1 MTVNLGPLYRRSNG
15 VTDTSHWRGPL
26 LYNYRYDQLNRITG
40 MDAYYGLSQATNS
53 WAGLMPTAD
62 FRERVAYDGNGNIQ
76 KYKRNNFGETGLP
89 MDSLGYK
96 YITGTNKL
104 LRIQDSADDAIGG
117 GYDLHN
123 QPVNNYAYDSIGN
136 LIKDS
141 SERISAIKW
150 NVYGKIIEID
160 HKTTTPAN
168 PTKNIY
174 YYYDAAGHRI
184 GKKVTRG
191 DTSAVTYTWYVRDA
205 SGNVMSTYTAS
216 LDSTQ
221 ALGNADLQLNEQ
233 HIYGSNRLGIL
244 TANRSADANTEGLNN
259 YISPWTGMH
268 LPYYT
273 GKKQYELTNHLGNVL
288 ATISDKKIGV
298 SLAQDSSLIDHYE
311 ADVQTAQDYYPF
323 GMIMPGRMLTTLSIP
338 GGTFSGTTQ
347 VNGYTLPTDLTL
359 TSRAGNQPTSY
370 VASDL
375 IDLNEGFESGL
386 NDDVTAYIADG
397 SYAGGGNGSNDAG
410 IAGGGKYRYGFNGKE
425 NDNEVKG
432 IGDQID
438 YGMRVYDPRA
448 GRFLSV
454 DPIQA
459 KYPDLTPYQF
469 ASNSPIAHIDLD
481 GLEKYHYIL
490 TFDVEHQPALK
501 LGSIEDYSVH
511 KVIAQH
517 WDKEGNIYNEYGDV
531 KNPYPQYDV
540 TYSWDSYVATEAI
553 ALPIKEQVTVQFGE
567 DPTALNMDNVIE
579 TVNSE
584 VESAQDWRDFRQGF
598 AQGLSHAGGI
608 SGLIKRSIKSS
619 AESPGKTT
627 GKAADAAH
635 TTPEKSKT
643 ATWVEQGKVSKKLVD
658 KYNKLNAKQRPGLP
672 FTKAGKENV
681 REINKEV
688 NGGNMICVDCGVVT
702 PPAKQSKKGVPQNP
716 NESNVDHVK
725 RKREKGS
732 GTPDNGDNR
741 CFNCNVKIKH

>member
-1 MTVNLGPLYRRSNG
+1 
-15 VTDTSHWRGPL
+15 
-26 LYNYRYDQLNRITG
+26 
-40 MDAYYGLSQATNS
+40 
-53 WAGLMPTAD
+53 
-62 FRERVAYDGNGNIQ
+62 
-76 KYKRNNFGETGLP
+76 

-123 QPVNNYAYDSIGN
+123 QPANNYAYDSIGN

-141 SERISAIKW
+141 SERISNIKW

-191 DTSAVTYTWYVRDA
+191 DTSAVSYTWYVRDA

-216 LDSTQ
+216 IDSTQ
-221 ALGNADLQLNEQ
+221 ALGNSDLQLNEQ
-233 HIYGSNRLGIL
+233 HIYGSSRLGIL

-359 TSRAGNQPTSY
+359 SSRAGNQPTSY

-375 IDLNEGFESGL
+375 IDLNEGFESGD

-397 SYAGGGNGSNDAG
+397 SYSGGGNGANDAG
-410 IAGGGKYRYGFNGKE
+410 LASGGYRYGFNGKE
-425 NDNEVKG
+425 QDPEIKG
-432 IGDQID
+432 SGNQYD
-438 YGMRVYDPRA
+438 YGLRIYDPRI
-448 GRFLSV
+448 GTFLSV
-454 DPIQA
+454 DPLA
-459 KYPDLTPYQF
+459 KKFPQLTPYQY
-469 ASNSPIAHIDLD
+469 AGNSPIKFIDLD
-481 GLEKYHYIL
+481 GAERYDPGANKPTGVTLIEKATVPGGMPANPHLHAGDYELVGMNNSQGKSYWIARYTYTSGENKGMYRDDYVVGTDGVADFMKNADKYLWRANMLEFTRTMDPEAGMNSMAEDAGDMWKRQAANPMTWLNIGAAMVGSL
-490 TFDVEHQPALK
+490 TAPNPKLPASTTAAELGFEEDVAVFPSLSRK
-501 LGSIEDYSVH
+501 T
-511 KVIAQH
+511 
-517 WDKEGNIYNEYGDV
+517 EYELSPNDLDWRGKGKTFND
-531 KNPYPQYDV
+531 
-540 TYSWDSYVATEAI
+540 
-553 ALPIKEQVTVQFGE
+553 
-567 DPTALNMDNVIE
+567 ALNEAFEKTGVDRNKF
-579 TVNSE
+579 E
-584 VESAQDWRDFRQGF
+584 VTKWGKDLNGKSIPVEYRAEGGAEVSVDFAHEKNGPDQPHVGW
-598 AQGLSHAGGI
+598 QT
-608 SGLIKRSIKSS
+608 
-619 AESPGKTT
+619 PGK
-627 GKAADAAH
+627 GANQQKGHIILDKVPAGRAAD
-635 TTPEKSKT
+635 
-643 ATWVEQGKVSKKLVD
+643 KLD
-658 KYNKLNAKQRPGLP
+658 RSQY
-672 FTKAGKENV
+672 
-681 REINKEV
+681 
-688 NGGNMICVDCGVVT
+688 
-702 PPAKQSKKGVPQNP
+702 
-716 NESNVDHVK
+716 
-725 RKREKGS
+725 
-732 GTPDNGDNR
+732 
-741 CFNCNVKIKH
+741 